1 MRRRRPFLLALGL
14 GCWALV
20 LFSATSALA
29 ADVPILRLAGPAQ
42 TLTLTAAEFAALPRT
57 ELRAIETHENKE
69 RLYSGVTVRE
79 LLTRVGAP
87 LGDKMRGPALA
98 LGVLVRT
105 KDDYAVLF
113 YLADFDSAFSTRT
126 LLLAD
131 REDGAAPPATAAPFR
146 LVAPGGS
153 RGARWARWA
162 RMVTSIEIISIPV
175 KP

>member
-42 TLTLTAAEFAALPRT
+42 THTLTAAEFAALPRT

-153 RGARWARWA
+153 RGARWAR
-162 RMVTSIEIISIPV
+162 MVTSIEIISIPV

>member
-113 YLADFDSAFSTRT
+113 YLADFDSAFSTRPT
-126 LLLAD
+126 ALSAF
-131 REDGAAPPATAAPFR
+131 PPAAHPVSDLKSEISDTLPDSSPRRSAPLEFCIAPLAALP
-146 LVAPGGS
+146 P
-153 RGARWARWA
+153 
-162 RMVTSIEIISIPV
+162 
-175 KP
+175 

>member
-1 MRRRRPFLLALGL
+1 M
-14 GCWALV
+14 
-20 LFSATSALA
+20 
-29 ADVPILRLAGPAQ
+29 
-42 TLTLTAAEFAALPRT
+42 
-57 ELRAIETHENKE
+57 
-69 RLYSGVTVRE
+69 RE
-79 LLTRVGAP
+79 LLARVGAP

-113 YLADFDSAFSTRT
+113 SLAEFDSAFSTRT

-146 LVAPGGS
+146 LVAPGDS
-153 RGARWARWA
+153 RGARWA

>member
-1 MRRRRPFLLALGL
+1 MRFRRLPLPFTLVLGL
-14 GCWALV
+14 WPLV
-20 LFSATSALA
+20 LSSTLA
-29 ADVPILRLAGPAQ
+29 ADAPILRLAGPAQ
-42 TLTLTAAEFAALPRT
+42 TRTRTAAEFAARPRT
-57 ELRAIETHENKE
+57 ELRAIEPHEKKE
-69 RLYSGVTVRE
+69 RLYSGVTMRE
-79 LLTRVGAP
+79 LLARVGAP

-113 YLADFDSAFSTRT
+113 SLAEFDSAFSTRT

-146 LVAPGGS
+146 LVAPGDS
-153 RGARWARWA
+153 RGARWA

-175 KP
+175 EP